1 MQQVA
6 VKMVEE
12 KEGRE
17 NRESGIT
24 LAQVGT
30 KNNDTSGVDQK
41 LRSSE
46 VDPLRTIRHR
56 EEWSGEG
63 RDR

>member
-12 KEGRE
+12 NEGRE
-17 NRESGIT
+17 NRESGLT

-30 KNNDTSGVDQK
+30 KNNDAAGVVVACHNQTAGGA
-41 LRSSE
+41 E
-46 VDPLRTIRHR
+46 
-56 EEWSGEG
+56 
-63 RDR
+63 

>member
-17 NRESGIT
+17 NRESVIT

-30 KNNDTSGVDQK
+30 KNNDAVKEIFFHVAHD
-41 LRSSE
+41 E
-46 VDPLRTIRHR
+46 P
-56 EEWSGEG
+56 
-63 RDR
+63 

>member
-1 MQQVA
+1 MQQVN

-24 LAQVGT
+24 LAQVRT
-30 KNNDTSGVDQK
+30 KNNDAAKHQETLSHVAHDEPQTK
-41 LRSSE
+41 L
-46 VDPLRTIRHR
+46 
-56 EEWSGEG
+56 
-63 RDR
+63 

>member
-24 LAQVGT
+24 LVQANFGS
-30 KNNDTSGVDQK
+30 KNGI
-41 LRSSE
+41 LE
-46 VDPLRTIRHR
+46 AA
-56 EEWSGEG
+56 G
-63 RDR
+63 